1 MAIAPLYSKEN
12 PALHTVGTGSATFFG
27 TTIESDWFAVALTAG
42 ATYQFALQGAGN
54 GAYSGLTGTADRR
67 VASLSLYDA
76 QHKFIPDGYAD
87 TGAWANLPALP
98 FTPAA
103 SGTYYLQAQG
113 MASGGYVLHSRV
125 TTPDD
130 FGSSAARHGSLA
142 LGATVDATLGL
153 ANDRDWFALD
163 LSAGTL
169 YQFAL
174 VDKSGRAPTDMW
186 LDLVNANG
194 GSVAWAGQATGESR
208 LALSGTPETTGRYYL
223 EAFSLAAAGNYSVTA
238 SAIADDFGANV
249 ARSGRLAPGATV
261 SGKLEAEHDRD
272 WFEINLEAGQTYL
285 FRTNSA
291 AAPLEELDVYLLD
304 PVSGATTRT
313 REPFTAPV
321 SGKYYL
327 EVNAW
332 ASGPYQLTATQMAE
346 DDFGNAAGVN
356 AGLIVAGKTLA
367 GTIAYTGDLDY
378 FRMPVTAGSVYE
390 IAYTTTG
397 TRPYAAA
404 GLSSTPEQVGLV
416 EHLGNRNE
424 GAASVSTFRAL
435 VSTELDQVS
444 YGEAGSQYTITARLL
459 GPDDHGDSDATA
471 TALAIGASVAGRIER
486 IGDIDAFK
494 IAITAGTSYVFQG
507 SGELANSA
515 MALSGSLMVPPKPG
529 ASFAFTASRSG
540 EFVLYASAAAG
551 TGSYG
556 LTVSTT
562 LNDLFY
568 GSANG
573 ARFDGG
579 AGIDTVIYSRVRAD
593 YKVERSGAGF
603 SVSQNYSSGNDELV
617 NVERIKFSTSAWALD
632 IDGVGGAAYRLY
644 RAAFDRTPDQAGVGY
659 WIGAMDKGASLQSVA
674 AGFVISA
681 EFRALYGAVPTNAEF
696 VSRLYLNVLDRPGEA
711 AGVDF
716 WVGVLDRGMSRGEV
730 LAGFSGSHENV
741 AAVATIIGNG
751 FAYLPYA

>member
-42 ATYQFALQGAGN
+42 VTYQFALQGAKN
-54 GAYSGLTGTADRR
+54 GSYFGLTGTADRR
-67 VASLSLYDA
+67 VASLLLYDT
-76 QHKFIPDGYAD
+76 QKKYIPDGYAD
-87 TGAWANLPALP
+87 MGAWGNLPALP

-113 MASGGYVLHSRV
+113 MATGGYVLHSRV
-125 TTPDD
+125 ATPDD
-130 FGSSAARHGSLA
+130 VGSTAGSHGSLA

-153 ANDRDWFALD
+153 PNDRDWFAVD

-174 VDKSGRAPTDMW
+174 VDKSGRASGDIW
-186 LDLVNANG
+186 LDLVNGAG
-194 GSVAWAGQATGESR
+194 DSVAWAGQATDQSR
-208 LALSGTPETTGRYYL
+208 LVLTGTPETSGRYYL
-223 EAFSLAAAGNYSVTA
+223 EAFSPAAAGNYSVTA
-238 SAIADDFGANV
+238 SAITDDFGANV
-249 ARSGRLAPGATV
+249 ARSGRLAPGAAV
-261 SGKLEAEHDRD
+261 SGTLEAEHDRD
-272 WFEINLEAGQTYL
+272 WFEIDLEAGQTYL
-285 FRTNSA
+285 FRTASA
-291 AAPLEELDVYLLD
+291 AAPLEELDVYLRD

-313 REPFTAPV
+313 RFPFTAPE

-327 EVNAW
+327 EVSAW
-332 ASGPYQLTATQMAE
+332 ASGPYQLTATRMAE

-356 AGLIVAGKTLA
+356 AGQIVVGKTLT
-367 GTIAYTGDLDY
+367 GSIAYTGDLDY
-378 FRMPVTAGSVYE
+378 FRMPVTAGHVYE
-390 IAYTTTG
+390 LAYSTTDASLYG
-397 TRPYAAA
+397 
-404 GLSSTPEQVGLV
+404 GGSLSYMPEQFELF
-416 EHLGNRNE
+416 EHLGSRNE
-424 GAASVSTFRAL
+424 GAVSVRTLRAIAGGELDL
-435 VSTELDQVS
+435 VSDGV
-444 YGEAGSQYTITARLL
+444 AGSRYTISASSL
-459 GPDDHGDSDATA
+459 GLDDHGNGVRTA
-471 TALAIGASVAGRIER
+471 TALAMGASVAGRIER
-486 IGDIDAFK
+486 VGDIDAFK
-494 IAITAGTSYVFQG
+494 IAVTAGTSYVFQG

-515 MALSGSLMVPPKPG
+515 MALSGNLMVPPKPG
-529 ASFAFTASRSG
+529 ASYAFTASHSG

-579 AGIDTVIYSRVRAD
+579 AGLDTVNYSRVRAD

-603 SVSQNYSSGNDELV
+603 SVSQNHSSGKDELV
-617 NVERIKFSTSAWALD
+617 NVERIKFSTTAWALD

-674 AGFVISA
+674 AGFVTSA
-681 EFRALYGAVPTNAEF
+681 EFRALYGATPTNAEF

-730 LAGFSGSHENV
+730 LAGFSDSNENV
-741 AAVATIIGNG
+741 AAVVAIIGNG
-751 FAYLPYA
+751 FAYLPYT